1 MAQRKQLTIGARAS
15 ALSWAQAL
23 LVGEALRAAHPRLQ
37 VDYQFIEAA
46 GDRDLDADLP
56 QLLRSGGFTNEL
68 SAALCSG
75 VVDVAVHSWKDL
87 PFTASSSTFVA
98 ATLERADIRDVLLVR
113 RAWCESPG
121 TPLRVFT
128 CSARRREN
136 LATLLQWALPGGACD
151 VEFAPVRGD
160 VVRRLNQLLAG
171 EADALVVAKAALD
184 RLLTAGGESF
194 AAARARVRECLA
206 ACGVMVLPLSHM
218 PAAPGQGA
226 LAIEI
231 GRGRADIEA
240 LLAAIHHAPSFER
253 VQRERAWLAPTAD
266 EDHPC
271 GISIV
276 PHSTGDIQFRRG
288 RMLDRTISFAA
299 LHRTAPPLP
308 KAATARDIWI
318 DGEDEALGT
327 ARLPLP
333 TATSEYRDPN
343 SMLLVARADALPSG
357 YRPPPGQV
365 VWTAGVDTWR
375 TLAAQG
381 LWVNG
386 TDDGLGEG
394 AARNLDAL
402 FPHVNRSIKLSHAEG
417 FDSIHSERIATYRVA
432 HTAAPRSLIG
442 RTHFYWRSG
451 SRFLGAL
458 RAYPWLKE
466 RWHGCGP
473 GNSLRLLEASVGAD
487 RVRAFLTSAAFRA
500 EVLG

>member
-1 MAQRKQLTIGARAS
+1 
-15 ALSWAQAL
+15 
-23 LVGEALRAAHPRLQ
+23 
-37 VDYQFIEAA
+37 
-46 GDRDLDADLP
+46 
-56 QLLRSGGFTNEL
+56 
-68 SAALCSG
+68 
-75 VVDVAVHSWKDL
+75 
-87 PFTASSSTFVA
+87 
-98 ATLERADIRDVLLVR
+98 
-113 RAWCESPG
+113 
-121 TPLRVFT
+121 
-128 CSARRREN
+128 
-136 LATLLQWALPGGACD
+136 
-151 VEFAPVRGD
+151 
-160 VVRRLNQLLAG
+160 
-171 EADALVVAKAALD
+171 
-184 RLLTAGGESF
+184 
-194 AAARARVRECLA
+194 
-206 ACGVMVLPLSHM
+206 M